1 VPNTVVR
8 WLGSERFAIPDVA
21 IVKDIYMSNV
31 DPLWRRCGCFAG
43 AVAGKLPCRDV
54 AWPTG
59 RTTAV
64 LIQLTRGSLM
74 DALLVLSLFL
84 VLALLAA
91 RFGRD
96 SRVHLASTE
105 EAFARQ
111 GFTWPGDQS

>member
-1 VPNTVVR
+1 
-8 WLGSERFAIPDVA
+8 
-21 IVKDIYMSNV
+21 
-31 DPLWRRCGCFAG
+31 
-43 AVAGKLPCRDV
+43 
-54 AWPTG
+54 
-59 RTTAV
+59 
-64 LIQLTRGSLM
+64 M

-111 GFTWPGDQS
+111 GFAWPGDQS